1 MLTARTLSEA
11 QVYFALMR
19 VTVSDLPDAPDL
31 SAEPP
36 DSTLAGTTRT
46 EGDQAWT
53 LSYGTEREGP
63 IELEV
68 PYGSEDAARRIGALF
83 GLGVSPLVDAGQWV
97 MVAGVFARRAFDRD
111 FSLADGKGTAEE
123 RHQVELDW
131 EYAAEAQAEALKFLP
146 EGAGALPREAFWSEL
161 GERALAEHP
170 ETFTRQKLVDDYE
183 YYHGTLEDFRTLH
196 GTT

>member
-19 VTVSDLPDAPDL
+19 VTGPDAPDL

-46 EGDQAWT
+46 EGEQAWL
-53 LSYGTEREGP
+53 LSFGTEEGR

-68 PYGSEDAARRIGALF
+68 PYGSEDASRRIGALF

-97 MVAGVFARRAFDRD
+97 MIAGVFARRAFDRD
-111 FSLADGKGTAEE
+111 VSLTDGKGTAEE

-146 EGAGALPREAFWSEL
+146 EGADALPREAFWSEL
-161 GERALAEHP
+161 GERARAEHP
-170 ETFTRQKLVDDYE
+170 ETFTRAKLVDDYE
-183 YYHGTLEDFRTLH
+183 YYRGTLEDFRTMH
-196 GTT
+196 GII

>member
-19 VTVSDLPDAPDL
+19 VTGPDAPDL

-46 EGDQAWT
+46 EGEQAWL
-53 LSYGTEREGP
+53 LSFGTEEGR

-68 PYGSEDAARRIGALF
+68 PYGSEDASRRIGALF

-97 MVAGVFARRAFDRD
+97 MIAGVFARRAFDRD
-111 FSLADGKGTAEE
+111 VSLTDGKGTAEE
-123 RHQVELDW
+123 RHQVELDR

-146 EGAGALPREAFWSEL
+146 EGADALPREAFWSEL
-161 GERALAEHP
+161 GERARAEHP
-170 ETFTRQKLVDDYE
+170 ETFTRAKLVDDYE
-183 YYHGTLEDFRTLH
+183 YYRGTLEDFRTMH
-196 GTT
+196 GII